1 MSQISNEIDA
11 SFTGAAWL
19 KPVKRFA
26 SLPGS
31 LIKSAMFPI
40 CWISRWD
47 RDGGVNTFI
56 RKWYF
61 GNF

>member
-1 MSQISNEIDA
+1 MSQKTNEIDA
-11 SFTGAAWL
+11 SSTGVGWS

-47 RDGGVNTFI
+47 LNGGVSTFI